1 MAASNIVDGPRRV
14 PPALDGQE
22 ADHRQTP
29 GLDWQKPVRPN
40 DLPRMKL
47 IALALLGVAA
57 LVYVSAIVL
66 RGRHPAWGYVAA
78 FAEAAMVGAIADW
91 FAVVALFRHPLG
103 LPIPHTA
110 IIPSN
115 KDRIGENLATFI
127 CANFLST
134 RQVLA
139 KLHEIDPARRLAT
152 WLAEP
157 RHARGLAEHL
167 SSALVYALGVLDDE
181 RVRTFFRATVMAR
194 LERVDVS
201 LLAGEL
207 LGALTAGQRH
217 QHVLDGILQQLARML
232 DDESVKAGVAEV
244 VAAEVKYLRFVG
256 LDNVAGRYA
265 TEKMV
270 AGVVRLI
277 GEMGEDA
284 AHPLRQRFDAFVA
297 AYVVRLKD
305 DADVR
310 RKVET
315 VRDEMLAHP
324 ALAEYLHG
332 LWSETIAW
340 VQDDLGSPSSTI
352 RDQAMLGA
360 RSLGE
365 KMLADD
371 AMRGWLNE
379 QIDAAAPR
387 WIERYREDI
396 RGYIVARVGDWNAA
410 EMTRE
415 LERNIGRDLQFI
427 RINGTLVGGL
437 VGLAI
442 YSATRWLATG

>member
-1 MAASNIVDGPRRV
+1 MRR
-14 PPALDGQE
+14 
-22 ADHRQTP
+22 
-29 GLDWQKPVRPN
+29 PVRPT
-40 DLPRMKL
+40 DLSRMKL
-47 IALALLGVAA
+47 IALAMLGAAA
-57 LVYVSAIVL
+57 LVYVTAVVL
-66 RGRHPAWGYVAA
+66 HGRHPAWGYVAA

-134 RQVLA
+134 EQVLA
-139 KLHEIDPARRLAT
+139 KVQELDPARRLAS

-157 RHARGLAEHL
+157 RHAEGLAEHL
-167 SSALVYALGVLDDE
+167 SSALAYAIGVLDDE
-181 RVRTFFRATVMAR
+181 RVRAFFRSTVVAR
-194 LERVDVS
+194 LEQVDVS
-201 LLAGEL
+201 PLAGQL
-207 LGALTAGQRH
+207 LDALTAGQRH
-217 QHVLDGILQQLARML
+217 QEVLDGILQQLARML
-232 DDESVKAGVAEV
+232 DDESIKAEVADV
-244 VAAEVKYLRFVG
+244 VAAEVKYLKVVG

-270 AGVVRLI
+270 AGMVRLV
-277 GEMGEDA
+277 GEMGADP
-284 AHPLRQRFDAFVA
+284 AHPLRLRFDGFVA
-297 AYVVRLKD
+297 GFIERLKD
-305 DADVR
+305 DPEVR
-310 RKVET
+310 LKGESIKQ
-315 VRDEMLAHP
+315 ELLAHP
-324 ALAEYLHG
+324 ALSAYLHG

-340 VQDDLGSPSSTI
+340 VQRDLGSEGSTI
-352 RDQAMLGA
+352 REQAMLGT

-365 KMLADD
+365 KLLADA
-371 AMRGWLNE
+371 AMREWINE
-379 QIDAAAPR
+379 QLRIAAPR

-396 RGYIVARVGDWNAA
+396 RRYIVARVGDWNAA

-442 YSATRWLATG
+442 YSATRWLSTGWP